1 MTKTR
6 FDLEFEKAQR
16 RVTHLF
22 IAGVVINLAVLG
34 GIVWLVVTLLK
45 HFGVIA

>member
-1 MTKTR
+1 MNR
-6 FDLEFEKAQR
+6 NVFDREFERTQR
-16 RVTHLF
+16 RVRHLF

-34 GIVWLVVTLLK
+34 GIVWLIVVLLK